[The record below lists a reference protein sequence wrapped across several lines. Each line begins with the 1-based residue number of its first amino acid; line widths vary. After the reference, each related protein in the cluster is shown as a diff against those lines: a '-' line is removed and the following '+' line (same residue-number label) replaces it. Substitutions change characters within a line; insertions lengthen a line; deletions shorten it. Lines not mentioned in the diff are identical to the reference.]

1 MIMKADHPGNWSWG
15 WSRTVLVLLL
25 LVLAVLNSGCFN
37 KPKPAIQD
45 LPGKTAKGR
54 RPLLVDRELSQVLV
68 YYLTQDG
75 SYLVPVT
82 ITFTPTREVAKV
94 AVEKLL
100 AGPQVD
106 GLKEVMPDGVKL
118 RDIYILDDQ
127 QTVYVDLTKEFL
139 QMEDNVQAE
148 RAIKA
153 LVLTL
158 TSLDNARYVQVLIE
172 GQTVPEVGGVKLDTP
187 LARPATINSLL
198 KKDNQQGVQVY
209 FNDASARFLVPV
221 TVALPPGAAGNDL
234 PRAAV
239 LALLAG
245 PPPDSNL
252 VRTIWP
258 GTRLLDLKI
267 EHGLATVNFSREV
280 TGYGGGTSAE
290 TALLDSLLFTLTQFP
305 EIDRV
310 QLLIEGQKREYL
322 PEGSAIDKPLSRPEQ
337 LNFLKY

>member
-1 MIMKADHPGNWSWG
+1 MKAGHPGNWRWG
-15 WSRTVLVLLL
+15 WSGTALAFML
-25 LVLAVLNSGCFN
+25 LVLVVLSSGCFSN
-37 KPKPAIQD
+37 PKPADQG
-45 LPGKTAKGR
+45 LPGKTAKER
-54 RPLLVDRELSQVLV
+54 RPLLDDRELNQVLV

-94 AVEKLL
+94 AVEKLI
-100 AGPQVD
+100 AGPQVN
-106 GLKEVMPDGVKL
+106 GLKGVMPDGVKL

-127 QTVYVDLTKEFL
+127 QTVYVDLTKELL
-139 QMEDNVQAE
+139 QLKDNGQAE

-158 TSLDNARYVQVLIE
+158 TSLGNARHVQVLVE
-172 GQTVPEVGGVKLDTP
+172 GQAVAEVGGVKLDAP
-187 LARPATINSLL
+187 LSRPATINSLL

-209 FNDASARFLVPV
+209 FNDASASFLVPV
-221 TVALPPGAAGNDL
+221 TVALPPGATGSDL
-234 PRAAV
+234 PRAAM

-245 PPPDSNL
+245 PPPNSGL
-252 VRTIWP
+252 VRTVWP

-267 EHGLATVNFSREV
+267 EQGLATVNLSREV
-280 TGYGGGTSAE
+280 TGYGGGSAAE
-290 TALLDSLLFTLTQFP
+290 TALLNSLLFTLTQFP

-322 PEGSAIDKPLSRPEQ
+322 PEGSVIDNPLSRPEQ
-337 LNFLKY
+337 LNFIKH